1 MTIIT
6 TMPGKTSTLR
16 RSQRTR
22 TPTKFLAQTSIRTSN
37 RSRTPIVRLSPVEF
51 ASKSYD

>member
-1 MTIIT
+1 MTVIT
-6 TMPGKTSTLR
+6 TMPSKTSTIR

-22 TPTKFLAQTSIRTSN
+22 TPTKFLAQTSLRMSHRT
-37 RSRTPIVRLSPVEF
+37 RTPIARLSPVVF